1 MIHVNRNNKN
11 FVSDAFGTLFTASL
25 LMGLSLLA
33 LGVLIFVFPQLIGFL
48 VAAFILFAGGAV
60 LYGAWKVWQVKRE
73 VKAVQDE
80 WMTQPEFEEI
90 KRRPYTFRRVTWIV
104 R

>member
-1 MIHVNRNNKN
+1 MIHVNRNPKN

-25 LMGLSLLA
+25 LMGLALLA
-33 LGVLIFVFPQLIGFL
+33 LGVLIFTFPQLIGFL
-48 VAAFILFAGGAV
+48 FAAFVLFAGGAV
-60 LYGAWKVWQVKRE
+60 LYGAWKVWQIKRE

-80 WMTQPEFEEI
+80 WMLKPEFDEV
-90 KRRPYTFRRVTWIV
+90 KRHPYTFRRVTWIV